1 MKEIRQA
8 FTFFVKLKIMWTL
21 PIIMFENVLNTWK
34 IPFHSVEYLNDT
46 IGFYTKVLKIT
57 KLKTQQSNY
66 FFVDMIAEK
75 DIQ

>member
-1 MKEIRQA
+1 
-8 FTFFVKLKIMWTL
+8 
-21 PIIMFENVLNTWK
+21 MFENVLNTWK